1 MPGGDRTGP
10 LGAGPMTGRGA
21 GYCAGYGVPG
31 YANPTFGRGLGRG
44 FGRGFGRGRRFGCW
58 GGMGWYGAP
67 RWGGWAFAYPVPY
80 APPVPSPVPDPEIE
94 KRVLKNRTEL
104 LQSELEFLRKRL
116 EELEKTSETE

>member
-1 MPGGDRTGP
+1 MPGGDGTGP

-67 RWGGWAFAYPVPY
+67 PREGWAFAYPVPY
-80 APPVPSPVPDPEIE
+80 APSVPPPVPDPEIE